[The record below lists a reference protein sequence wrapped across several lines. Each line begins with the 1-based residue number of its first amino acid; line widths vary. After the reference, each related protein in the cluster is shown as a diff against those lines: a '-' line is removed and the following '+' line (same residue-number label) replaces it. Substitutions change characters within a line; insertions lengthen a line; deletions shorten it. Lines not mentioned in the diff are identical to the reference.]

1 MYEKEDFIS
10 ELIGLSFD
18 INAEEITSQI
28 KEDRLNVWIYSWR
41 EEFRR
46 CIEGLANSLG

>member
-1 MYEKEDFIS
+1 MHGSEDFIS
-10 ELIGLSFD
+10 KLIDLSFD

-28 KEDRLNVWIYSWR
+28 KENRLNTWIYSWR

-46 CIEGLANSLG
+46 CIEGLVNNFD